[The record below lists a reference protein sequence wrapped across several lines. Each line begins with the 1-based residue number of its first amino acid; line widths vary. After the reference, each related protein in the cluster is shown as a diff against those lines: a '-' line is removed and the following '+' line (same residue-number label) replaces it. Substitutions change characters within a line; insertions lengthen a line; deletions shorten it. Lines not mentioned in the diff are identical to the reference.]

1 MDRGHASPEAPSA
14 GPELVIGLVGA
25 LGADL
30 DALHRSLAQQLEGV
44 GYAVE
49 LIRLSE
55 ILGEIDGWEDLSTP
69 LAQEPLD
76 ARIASHQVAG
86 NQLRRRSGAPDA
98 LAILSLGKIQTLR
111 SARTGDRRKPAPR
124 TAYVLRSL
132 KRREEVETLRRVY
145 GPYFLLLAAY
155 SPRGARERELSARIA
170 QSHQSTRADDFRA
183 TAQQLIQRDDHE
195 PDSFGQGVRDAFP
208 LADAFFA
215 VHQREN
221 LNAQVER
228 LVAILFGHPFVTPTR
243 EEFGM
248 FQAKAAALR
257 SADLS
262 RQVGAAITTR
272 SGDVIAVG
280 TNEVPRAGGG
290 LYWPGDDGDAR
301 DFQTGRNASLEM
313 RKTTLAEI
321 LAVLVGKGALDLAR
335 LGAANVSGA
344 SQALLPDLRDSQL
357 MSLGEFGRTVHA
369 EMTALTDALRHGVST
384 VGATLYST
392 TFPCHNCTR
401 HIIAAGIDRV
411 VYVEPYPKS
420 HAEALHRDAITVDES
435 ARAEGRVAFQPF
447 VGVSPQRYLELFAAA
462 ERRDGD
468 GAPKV
473 WRPRDARPRSAE
485 TWTAPTYPAAED
497 QRLLDLKTRLERA
510 GLRYV

>member
-1 MDRGHASPEAPSA
+1 
-14 GPELVIGLVGA
+14 
-25 LGADL
+25 
-30 DALHRSLAQQLEGV
+30 
-44 GYAVE
+44 
-49 LIRLSE
+49 
-55 ILGEIDGWEDLSTP
+55 
-69 LAQEPLD
+69 
-76 ARIASHQVAG
+76 
-86 NQLRRRSGAPDA
+86 
-98 LAILSLGKIQTLR
+98 
-111 SARTGDRRKPAPR
+111 
-124 TAYVLRSL
+124 
-132 KRREEVETLRRVY
+132 
-145 GPYFLLLAAY
+145 
-155 SPRGARERELSARIA
+155 
-170 QSHQSTRADDFRA
+170 
-183 TAQQLIQRDDHE
+183 
-195 PDSFGQGVRDAFP
+195 
-208 LADAFFA
+208 
-215 VHQREN
+215 
-221 LNAQVER
+221 
-228 LVAILFGHPFVTPTR
+228 VAILFGHPFVTPTR